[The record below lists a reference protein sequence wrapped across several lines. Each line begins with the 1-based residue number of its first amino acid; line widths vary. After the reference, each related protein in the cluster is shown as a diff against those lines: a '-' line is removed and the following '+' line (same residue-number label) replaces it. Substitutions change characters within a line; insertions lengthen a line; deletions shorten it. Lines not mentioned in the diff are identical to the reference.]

1 MEIKSCESAPH
12 ATIFKLKRVSKQ
24 AVHTEVM
31 DETGEHRSSTS
42 HHFEEASPSI
52 PFHHPSDKYRKV
64 APLAAILM
72 AVSSFLLSMVGD
84 GEPNYEI
91 MEIGAFGCCSLLNVA
106 FISQAIYQRNLIQH
120 HAIYGGEKTGSKP
133 EYIAA
138 VLLAFFGMAILLG
151 NLFSN
156 Y

>member
-1 MEIKSCESAPH
+1 MDRGMED
-12 ATIFKLKRVSKQ
+12 
-24 AVHTEVM
+24 TEKP
-31 DETGEHRSSTS
+31 RSSTAPQ
-42 HHFEEASPSI
+42 FGEGSPFI

-64 APLAAILM
+64 APIAAILI
-72 AVSSFLLSMVGD
+72 AVGSFFLSMAGD
-84 GEPNYEI
+84 GEPNYDI
-91 MEIGAFGCCSLLNVA
+91 MQIGAFGCCSLLNVA

-133 EYIAA
+133 GYIAA
-138 VLLAFFGMAILLG
+138 LLLAFFGMVILLG

>member
-1 MEIKSCESAPH
+1 
-12 ATIFKLKRVSKQ
+12 
-24 AVHTEVM
+24 M
-31 DETGEHRSSTS
+31 DDTGEPRTSTAPEV
-42 HHFEEASPSI
+42 EEASPSI

-64 APLAAILM
+64 APLAAIVM
-72 AVSSFLLSMVGD
+72 AVSAFFLSMVGD
-84 GEPNYEI
+84 GEPNYDI
-91 MEIGAFGCCSLLNVA
+91 MQIGAFGCCSLLNVA

-120 HAIYGGEKTGSKP
+120 HAMYGGEKTGSKL

-138 VLLAFFGMAILLG
+138 VLLALFGMAILLG